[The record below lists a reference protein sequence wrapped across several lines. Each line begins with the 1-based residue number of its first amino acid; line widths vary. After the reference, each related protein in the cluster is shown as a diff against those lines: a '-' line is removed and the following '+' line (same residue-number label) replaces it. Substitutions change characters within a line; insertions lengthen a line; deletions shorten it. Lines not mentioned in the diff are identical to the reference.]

1 MFFYRLYETFINLPF
16 GLRVVVL
23 SLLFMYIL
31 HLVDSLMFKK
41 NLANSYGLKPRQ
53 GNKLLSPVLAHT
65 LHSNWKHLFGNSIPF
80 TILGS
85 IIALT
90 NVQFFW
96 IATISIMTIGSLG
109 TWLLGAHGSH
119 RGASG
124 LVTGYFGYVVFEG
137 FLNQNPSSALLGII
151 VGVFYFGLFRS
162 VFGRFK
168 GVSNVMHFFGF
179 VGGLLGAWIAPFL
192 IQ

>member
-1 MFFYRLYETFINLPF
+1 MFLYRLYETFLNLPI
-16 GLRVVVL
+16 GLQVVL
-23 SLLFMYIL
+23 LFLLFMYIL
-31 HLVDSLMFKK
+31 HLVDSSVFK
-41 NLANSYGLKPRQ
+41 NGLANSYGLKPRQ

-65 LHSNWKHLFGNSIPF
+65 LHSNWKHLFGNSIAF

-90 NVQFFW
+90 NVQSFW
-96 IATISIMTIGSLG
+96 VATISIMIVGSLG
-109 TWLLGAHGSH
+109 TWLIGSNGSH

-137 FLNQNPSSALLGII
+137 FLNQNPPSALLGIV
-151 VGVFYFGLFRS
+151 VGIFYFGLFRS

-179 VGGLLGAWIAPFL
+179 LGGVLGAWIAPFL
-192 IQ
+192 VQ